1 MTRPKRNDE
10 PINLTKQELLRVL
23 TEDDALKKL
32 MQTLLQEVL
41 EAEMDQALHAG
52 KGERSA
58 GRLGYRSGHYTRSL
72 VTRVGKLELR
82 VPQDRQGR
90 FSSELFARYQ
100 RSEKALVAALMEM
113 YVQGVSTRRVKAITE
128 ELCGHEF
135 SASAVSFSGGGTSGI
150 FS

>member
-1 MTRPKRNDE
+1 MVGGLVMSPKTTQQRNTMTRPKQNNE
-10 PINLTKQELLRVL
+10 TINLTKQELLRAL

-41 EAEMDQALHAG
+41 EAEMEEALLAG
-52 KGERSA
+52 KGERTT

-90 FSSELFARYQ
+90 FSTELFARYQ

-113 YVQGVSTRRVKAITE
+113 YVQGVSTRRV
-128 ELCGHEF
+128 
-135 SASAVSFSGGGTSGI
+135 
-150 FS
+150 